1 MMRELGR
8 GFIKL
13 LLVFGIWGLAVWPA
27 TGWYSY
33 KLIHKEITG
42 MHGLRVNNHALL
54 GRDFI
59 NIWHGGQ
66 EAARHGAQGVY
77 DRDAYRKTLYQ
88 KAGFAGLYAY
98 SYPPHMLLLSLPFG
112 VVSYLAALAG
122 WLILTFGFFWYA
134 AGPWLREVG
143 LPTWA
148 SLILPATVVNIW
160 AGHFG
165 FLIGALALYGWW
177 RGQTDPKRSGLAFAV
192 MTVKP
197 HMGILVP
204 LVLAMKR
211 QWNTA
216 WWAAAGTGM
225 LVAISILVFGAWSW
239 TTWLSSTLSFQAG
252 LIEIVPRQPYS
263 YMMPTSGRLLYAFTR
278 DTRLVELLQ
287 IVIGLYAA
295 GVVIWAHKRGIP
307 IRDLGLLSIIAIP
320 LILPY
325 SFNYDMVALCV
336 VALVSAA
343 RWRPR
348 WYSPD
353 RAVYAAAF
361 MIPLVQVP
369 LAKLNYWP
377 APIVLVLFL
386 GCAAWRM
393 SVNASSKVLQS
404 PD

>member
-8 GFIKL
+8 GFLKL
-13 LLVFGIWGLAVWPA
+13 VMVFGLWGVAVWPA

-33 KLIHKEITG
+33 KLIHKELTG
-42 MHGLRVNNHALL
+42 MQGLHVNSQALI

-66 EAARHGAQGVY
+66 EALHHGAAGVY
-77 DRDAYRKTLYQ
+77 DRDIYRKTLFE

-112 VVSYLAALAG
+112 MTGYLVALAA
-122 WLILTFGFFWYA
+122 WLILTFGLFCHA
-134 AGPWLREVG
+134 ARPWLRDLG
-143 LPTWA
+143 LPGWA
-148 SLILPATVVNIW
+148 GLILPATIVNIW

-165 FLIGALALYGWW
+165 FLIGALALYGW
-177 RGQTDPKRSGLAFAV
+177 RRAENNPMRSGLAFAV

-211 QWNTA
+211 QWKTA
-216 WWAAAGTGM
+216 YWAAAGTGA
-225 LVAISILVFGAWSW
+225 LVALSILVFGSWSW

-252 LIEIVPRQPYS
+252 LIEIVPTQPYS
-263 YMMPTSGRLLYAFTR
+263 YMMPTSGRMLYALTR
-278 DTRLVELLQ
+278 DPGLVMIGQ
-287 IVIGLYAA
+287 IVIGFYAVA
-295 GVVIWAHKRGIP
+295 TLIWAHKRSVP
-307 IRDLGLLSIIAIP
+307 IRDLGLLSIVAIP

-336 VALVSAA
+336 VALVCAA
-343 RWRPR
+343 RFGVK

-361 MIPLVQVP
+361 MIPLILVP
-369 LAKLNYWP
+369 LARLNLWP
-377 APIVLVLFL
+377 SPIILMLFL

-393 SVNASSKVLQS
+393 VPGRNSI
-404 PD
+404 